1 MVDRSFVDEN
11 DAARVELSEFI
22 AGLDER
28 SFKCPVGSGWTISA
42 CLCHLAFWDHRVL
55 FLLNEWE
62 RTGQLERSRFSSQ
75 SVNSINQAV
84 NAISQAVPGAAAAK
98 LALDAAL
105 AVDSLLASISDELIG
120 QLVSA
125 GFERYL
131 RRSLHRREHL
141 QKIKEALHG

>member
-28 SFKCPVGSGWTISA
+28 SFKCPVGSGWTIST

-84 NAISQAVPGAAAAK
+84 NAISLAVPVAAAAK

-131 RRSLHRREHL
+131 KRSLHRREHL